1 MSLASFSIKQH
12 VMTYMLSL
20 TLILFGIISYNRIG
34 VDRLPEIDFPMLSVS
49 TVLQGADPAIIDSSV
64 SNIIETAVN
73 SVSGIEEVRS
83 DSLPGVSVVLIRF
96 ELSKNIDAAFN
107 EVQAK
112 INEVLRQLPNEAET
126 PIVKKVELGAAPIMW
141 LALHGDR
148 TLQQLNLYA
157 RNTIKKRLETVSG
170 VGNVLIAGERERT
183 IRVNL
188 DLERMAALKIPVDE
202 VLRAFSQEHL
212 KMPGGF
218 ITSGVTETQL
228 KLDLE
233 YHNIQELG
241 KLVVSYR
248 DRLAV
253 HLEEIATIEDG
264 LADFRQYASYN
275 SIPTVGLGIIKISGA
290 NTVAIIDE
298 AKKRLKEEI
307 VPHLP
312 AGMFLDIVVDD
323 GDQITQII
331 DGLKEHLLEG
341 TILAA
346 LVVLFFLKNLRSTL
360 IVATAIPV
368 SLLGAVAAIYFA
380 GFTFN
385 TMTLLGLLLLIG
397 VVVDDA
403 IVVLENIFRL
413 MEKSPDKDPA
423 EISVVGTNQ
432 VMFSILAATLTLV
445 SLFGA
450 VVFMDGIMGRF
461 LGAFAVV
468 VVFGVLVSLF
478 VSITLTPVLCAR
490 YLRVKDNHSDTYN
503 KLENIF
509 QKMETFYRNTLQS
522 ALNHRARV
530 ILIAALV
537 VMSSGWFMGQLGK
550 GFMPDEDKSRFIVS
564 IKTPLGSSIEY
575 TRNRLQLTEKVLS
588 ENPEVSG
595 LFSTI
600 GTGSRGRVNKGE
612 IYVTLV
618 PRSERDL
625 HQVAVIQKIRQQ
637 LAQIPGVKAFAA
649 PVPII
654 GGQRGEPLQFVLTGP
669 DLNKVAEFSTVL
681 ENRLRKIPVIGPLDT
696 NLQLDMPEIRLLPD
710 REQARKT
717 GVDTVTLSNALRV
730 LAGGFDVAKYND
742 EPGDGYRYKIRLK
755 AASGSL
761 LKKEDLNSIYLRN
774 SLGQMVRLES
784 IVKFENLLGPA
795 TIGKYNLQYSAT
807 FYSTPTI
814 PEGDASQIVL
824 KQAAEILPSGY
835 KVELIGR
842 AKEFE
847 KTAAY
852 IVFAFI
858 TGLILVYMT
867 LASQFNSFIQPLI
880 VMVAQP
886 LAIIGGIF
894 SLWVAGHTLNIFSMI
909 GLVLLVGLVAKN
921 SILLIDLTNQLRT
934 EGKSIREALL
944 QACPQRMRPVLMT
957 SLTVILSLLPAALGF
972 GAGAD
977 TNAPMAV
984 AVIGGMVSSTLLTL
998 VVVPA
1003 VYSLVERFI
1012 EKQQRHG
1019 LLNVT
1024 VQIAQRLKN
1033 KVSRN

>member
-1 MSLASFSIKQH
+1 
-12 VMTYMLSL
+12 MTYMLSL
-20 TLILFGIISYNRIG
+20 VLILFGIISYNRIG
-34 VDRLPEIDFPMLSVS
+34 VDRLPTIDFPMLSVA
-49 TVLQGADPAIIDSSV
+49 TVLPGADPAIIDASV

-83 DSLPGVSVVLIRF
+83 DSLPGVSVIMIRF
-96 ELSKNIDAAFN
+96 ELSKDIDAAFN

-112 INEVLRQLPNEAET
+112 INEVLRQLPTDAET
-126 PIVKKVELGAAPIMW
+126 PVVKKVELGGAPIMW

-188 DLERMAALKIPVDE
+188 NLERMAALKIPVDE

-218 ITSGVTETQL
+218 ITSGVNERQL

-233 YHNIQELG
+233 YHNVQALG
-241 KLVVSYR
+241 QLVVSYR
-248 DRLAV
+248 DRLAI
-253 HLEEIATIEDG
+253 HLNEIADIEDG
-264 LADFRQYASYN
+264 LADFRQFASYN
-275 SIPTVGLGIIKISGA
+275 SKPTVGLGLIKISGA

-298 AKKRLKEEI
+298 AKKRLEEEI
-307 VPHLP
+307 LPQLP
-312 AGMFLDIVVDD
+312 AGMILDVVVDD

-331 DGLKEHLLEG
+331 DGLKEHLFEG

-346 LVVLFFLKNLRSTL
+346 LVVLLFLRNIRSTL

-403 IVVLENIFRL
+403 IVVLENVFRL
-413 MEKSPDKDPA
+413 MEESPRKDPSKIA
-423 EISVVGTNQ
+423 VLGTNQ

-490 YLRVKDNHSDTYN
+490 YLRVEKQHGKIYKS
-503 KLENIF
+503 LENSF
-509 QKMETFYRNTLQS
+509 KKMESIYQSTLES
-522 ALNHRARV
+522 ALNFRWRV
-530 ILIAALV
+530 ILIAAV
-537 VMSSGWFMGQLGK
+537 VVLSSGWFMGQLGK

-575 TRNRLQLTEKVLS
+575 TRDRLQLTEKILLQ
-588 ENPEVSG
+588 NPEVSG

-600 GTGSRGRVNKGE
+600 GSGSRGRVNKGE
-612 IYVTLV
+612 IYVTLT
-618 PRSERDL
+618 PRQEREL
-625 HQVAVIQKIRQQ
+625 HQVEVIQKIRKQ
-637 LAQIPGVKAFAA
+637 LAQIPGIKGFAA

-669 DLNKVAEFSTVL
+669 ELQKVAEFSKKL
-681 ENRLRKIPVIGPLDT
+681 EDRLRKIPVIGPLDT
-696 NLQLDMPEIRLLPD
+696 NLQLDMPEIRILPD
-710 REQARKT
+710 REQARKN

-730 LAGGFDVAKYND
+730 LAGGFDVAKFND

-755 AASGSL
+755 AAPGSL
-761 LKKEDLNSIYLRN
+761 LKEEDLNSIYLRN
-774 SLGQMVRLES
+774 NLGEMVRLDS
-784 IVKFENLLGPA
+784 ITEFKNLLGPA

-814 PEGDASQIVL
+814 PEGDASVIVL
-824 KQAAEILPSGY
+824 DEAKKLLPSGY

-842 AKEFE
+842 AKEFK
-847 KTAAY
+847 KTVAY
-852 IVFAFI
+852 ILFAFV

-894 SLWVAGHTLNIFSMI
+894 ALWITGHSLNIFSMI

-921 SILLIDLTNQLRT
+921 SILLIDLTNQLRKD
-934 EGKSIREALL
+934 GMSIKDALL
-944 QACPQRMRPVLMT
+944 KACPQRMRPVLMT

-1003 VYSLVERFI
+1003 VYSLTENMLERNKKLNK
-1012 EKQQRHG
+1012 KQIII
-1019 LLNVT
+1019 NSV
-1024 VQIAQRLKN
+1024 LKLKAIFN
-1033 KVSRN
+1033 QN